1 MDWYDVLIKIG
12 VGACLGFGIIV
23 LAKLGR
29 KRIEQDRSAAGQ
41 LSPERNGA
49 SGTTGDRGTEP

>member
-1 MDWYDVLIKIG
+1 MEWTDILVKIG

-29 KRIEQDRSAAGQ
+29 KKNDQDQKTPHPAPSVKQDAA
-41 LSPERNGA
+41 STA
-49 SGTTGDRGTEP
+49 DTRGND

>member
-1 MDWYDVLIKIG
+1 MDWTDILVKIG

-29 KRIEQDRSAAGQ
+29 KKNDQAQKTSNSAPAVKRDTTSSADMRS
-41 LSPERNGA
+41 N
-49 SGTTGDRGTEP
+49 D

>member
-1 MDWYDVLIKIG
+1 MDWTGILVKIG

-29 KRIEQDRSAAGQ
+29 KKNDQGQKSSNSPSVVKQDTISQNDTR
-41 LSPERNGA
+41 RK
-49 SGTTGDRGTEP
+49 D